1 MKRISRENG
10 QDGLTLVELMV
21 AVAILSILLS
31 LGAPS
36 LGGMLS
42 KYRMR
47 TAAHRLVAA
56 MNLAR
61 IEAVSRNTPVTLCP
75 VADSVLGSCGTDYAF
90 GWRLF
95 SNEDRDEVLDEGS
108 DQLIH
113 LFPALPKGFSVT
125 NRLGTR
131 VVADAVTWYPDG
143 TARRNLSFQLCA
155 PNSHGA
161 SAYSV
166 VLNLVGRA
174 RVARGEGRCPGEAA

>member
-1 MKRISRENG
+1 MKRISRQTG

-21 AVAILSILLS
+21 AVTILSILLS

-47 TAAHRLVAA
+47 TAAHRLVGA

-61 IEAVSRNTPVTLCP
+61 TEAVSRNTPVTLCP
-75 VADSVLGSCGTDYAF
+75 VAAVVGESCGTNYAL
-90 GWRLF
+90 GWQLF
-95 SNEDRDEVLDEGS
+95 SNENRDEVLDEGS
-108 DQLIH
+108 GQLIH
-113 LFPALPKGFSVT
+113 LFPALPEGFSIT

-131 VVADAVTWYPDG
+131 VVSEPVTWYPDG
-143 TARRNLSFQLCA
+143 TSRRNLSFQLCA
-155 PNSHGA
+155 PNSDGA
-161 SAYSV
+161 SAYGV

-174 RVARGEGRCPGEAA
+174 RVARGEGRCPGEPA